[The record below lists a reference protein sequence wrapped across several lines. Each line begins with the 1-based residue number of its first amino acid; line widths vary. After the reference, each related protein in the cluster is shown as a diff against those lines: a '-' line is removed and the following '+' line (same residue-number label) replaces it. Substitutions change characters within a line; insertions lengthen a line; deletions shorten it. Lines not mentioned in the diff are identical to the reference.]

1 MAEGLGFC
9 PAIMYHIEQIAEQNA
24 PGRKMHVAGFLAM
37 LFCCQ
42 NSTVTPL
49 NDAYQGGH
57 QRGITVS
64 YRRRPVLTDV
74 GTEDDCTINTQ
85 PGKLE
90 WNVPALSHR
99 QYSFHIAD
107 NLIRQYCQDASNMMN
122 AGAPPTQVM
131 QEVYDLI
138 VEGANI
144 VLKAINRDVVTAQAT
159 EFGVN
164 VTTGS
169 STGKVININRNGND
183 FALDDGIVEMMTDI
197 TENEICG
204 EPCLVGG
211 GLFNAYNQ
219 ARALACCNQ
228 AGLNLGATGVPNFFF
243 DKDTQTIW
251 GANTVGLF
259 APGSV
264 KFISRNR
271 YVGGFAGAR
280 GTSFFT
286 TLPLP
291 VQEFGCA
298 DDCLRDLVLDMQI
311 RYNDCPADDGQ
322 GGTIDRGI
330 QVILSKQFALWSQ
343 PDNAFAATDELF
355 GTNGMLKYFITNTT
369 YTGGA
374 YAYPA

>member
-122 AGAPPTQVM
+122 AGAPPTQAM

-144 VLKAINRDVVTAQAT
+144 VLKAINRDLVTAQAT

-183 FALDDGIVEMMTDI
+183 FALDDGVVEMMTDI

>member
-9 PAIMYHIEQIAEQNA
+9 PAIMYHIDQIAEQNA

-42 NSTVTPL
+42 NSSVTPL
-49 NDAYQGGH
+49 NDQYQGGH
-57 QRGITVS
+57 QRGLTVS

-74 GTEDDCTINTQ
+74 QTEDNCDINTQ

-90 WNVPALSHR
+90 WNVPVLAHR

-107 NLIRQYCQDASNMMN
+107 DLIRQYCIDASNMRST
-122 AGAPPTQVM
+122 GAPATSVM
-131 QEVYDLI
+131 SEVYDLI
-138 VEGANI
+138 IEGANI
-144 VLKAINRDVVTAQAT
+144 VLKSINRALVTSMAT

-164 VTTGS
+164 TTTGS

-183 FALDDGIVEMMTDI
+183 YSLDDGIVEMMTDI
-197 TENEICG
+197 VENEICG
-204 EPCLVGG
+204 EPCIVGG
-211 GLFNAYNQ
+211 GLFNAYTQ
-219 ARALACCNQ
+219 ARAITCCNQ
-228 AGLNLGATGVPNFFF
+228 AGLDLGAAGIPRFFF

-251 GANTVGLF
+251 GNNTIGLF

-264 KFISRNR
+264 KFIGRNK
-271 YVGGFAGAR
+271 YVGPWAGQR
-280 GTSFFT
+280 GTSWFT

-291 VQEFGCA
+291 VGEFGCA
-298 DDCLRDLVLDMQI
+298 DDCLRDLVLDMQL
-311 RYNDCPADDGQ
+311 RYNDCPTEDVE
-322 GGTIDRGI
+322 RGM
-330 QVILSKQFALWSQ
+330 QVILSKDFALWAQ
-343 PDNAFAATDELF
+343 PDNAYAATDELF